1 MGSVEGLLY
10 YVNSERHH
18 RSKAYRRPGIFCK
31 VNHALTKHERI
42 VSCGCMRL
50 VHMHSD
56 WVARDIGSIN
66 IPVSEIVLDSV

>member
-18 RSKAYRRPGIFCK
+18 RSKVYRRPGICK